1 MGRCPGKTS
10 TEQAAAGR
18 GPQRPLLP
26 SALCKP
32 QPGGLCARP
41 LCSAPLLPAPP
52 SRQLAQHRE
61 ARRPCTACR
70 GQGTP
75 EVGYTGQ
82 LLERASQ
89 VRAVSCYAWGL
100 PEDSKTSLGSHSKT
114 GLAETRVVWA
124 QPKRQSFHVGHSRS
138 QTWKLGCGEGCV
150 RSSQHLLAS
159 IAVTVHPPSPQRLP
173 QDQEIQEGGR
183 SYKNKRLVS
192 VCSVAG
198 LHSGL
203 KAVGPLR

>member
-10 TEQAAAGR
+10 PEQAAAGR

-32 QPGGLCARP
+32 QPGGLCAGL

-52 SRQLAQHRE
+52 SRQLPQHSLQ
-61 ARRPCTACR
+61 

-89 VRAVSCYAWGL
+89 IRAVSCYAWGL

-114 GLAETRVVWA
+114 GLAEAGVVWA
-124 QPKRQSFHVGHSRS
+124 QPKRQSFYVGHSRS
-138 QTWKLGCGEGCV
+138 QTWKLGCGEGRV

-173 QDQEIQEGGR
+173 QDQEIPGGGR
-183 SYKNKRLVS
+183 RYKNKCLVS